1 MGEYREGEKVRESAL
16 GLTVILVHG
25 IYPKNEI
32 NPRSEQ
38 WENMSTGNLT
48 QSNLETTEMSAM
60 GDILNNNWW

>member
-1 MGEYREGEKVRESAL
+1 MGEYREDEKVRESAL

-32 NPRSEQ
+32 YPRSEQ
-38 WENMSTGNLT
+38 WANMSTGNLP

-60 GDILNNNWW
+60 GDILNNT